1 MDSCYG
7 FLLTEKKGKKKE
19 FQQMVADRCR
29 DRWTTGGCVKQ
40 QQPPPAHPTE
50 VDEWHEHG
58 PDIHRCTKM
67 WITEKS

>member
-1 MDSCYG
+1 
-7 FLLTEKKGKKKE
+7 
-19 FQQMVADRCR
+19 MVADRCR